1 MPSIAAPAPDQN
13 EFVIIPQTNT
23 YQYYLRASFYDAG
36 LDTFTRA
43 PIQPQGGFTKLINV
57 QPCARGVL
65 ERRWG
70 YGTFSFTTVSDPFF
84 QGDYY
89 STGTNLRYWIVSGFT
104 GTTPRMDLI
113 YEDGGIA
120 ASFVGTSS
128 ALRWAVSRGR
138 IFVTDAFNEQT
149 KWIGDP
155 AIGPVPWGLPAPTQA
170 PSILPQDGG
179 NITLS
184 VGRRYAVVFVEELTN
199 TVSDISPLSPITGP
213 LDNQKV
219 EITIPL
225 VPPITRST
233 TLQLDH
239 LARYILATADGGDP
253 TTLYLLAKIQ
263 DNTTTTYTDN
273 TPDTDLLSQPVYLE
287 YDQFGNPHG
296 VLFNSPPPGGIY
308 YPTHHNGRI
317 FGSYGPFLV
326 YSKNLDEVTTSSGL
340 ITSSYEDAFP
350 AANILDVSTGGD
362 IIRALIS
369 YNGVLYIGT
378 HQHIYALYGD
388 SPSNFSAPQVLFKDV
403 GIISQDVAKLVF
415 VEGQPAG
422 FIWITPDF
430 RVLQS
435 DFNDYVEIGK
445 PIYPLLR
452 DNAPSDLT
460 AITATYVGNG
470 PYDLYV
476 INLPYPN
483 PMQLVYDLRAR
494 RWFQWEIS
502 GGFRSVNYG
511 ITKAGE
517 PVFLGARSGQL
528 FKIGPQFTSDN
539 GVGIPVTIESV
550 WLHFG
555 DPSARKIFN
564 EIDISTGDP
573 NLTFE
578 LEGIDTATGFDVVH
592 SIVPPTTPQL
602 GPFGTYKVF
611 VSGYTMKDHFYRYR
625 IVSNGTAPVVL
636 AAIRMEVVP
645 INRL

>member
-1 MPSIAAPAPDQN
+1 MPSIAAPAPDRN
-13 EFVIIPQTNT
+13 EFVIIPQTDT
-23 YQYYLRASFYDAG
+23 YQYYLRTSFYDAG

-43 PIQPQGGFTKLINV
+43 PIQPQSAFTKLLNV
-57 QPCARGVL
+57 QPPARGVL

-70 YGTFSFTTVSDPFF
+70 YGSFTTTTVTAALV

-89 STGTNLRYWIVSGFT
+89 STGTHTRYWIVSGYS
-104 GTTPRMDLI
+104 GQTPRLDLI
-113 YEDGGIA
+113 TENGGVA
-120 ASFVGTSS
+120 ASFIGGGTVP
-128 ALRWAVSRGR
+128 RWAVSRGR
-138 IFVTDAFNEQT
+138 IFVTDAYNEQT
-149 KWIGDP
+149 KWVGDP
-155 AIGPVPWGLPAPTQA
+155 NIGPVPWGMPAPTQE
-170 PSILPQDGG
+170 PSIMTQSGG
-179 NITLS
+179 NIKLS

-199 TVSDISPLSPITGP
+199 TVSDISPLSPSTGP
-213 LDNQKV
+213 LDNHQV

-225 VPPITRST
+225 VPPITRRT

-263 DNTTTTYTDN
+263 DNTTTTYIDN
-273 TPDTDLLSQPVYLE
+273 MPDSELLSQPVYLE

-296 VLFNSPPPGGIY
+296 VLFNSPPPGGMYFPI
-308 YPTHHNGRI
+308 HHNGRI

-326 YSKNLDEVTTSSGL
+326 YSKSLDEVTTSSGL

-362 IIRALIS
+362 IVRALIS

-378 HQHIYALYGD
+378 HQNIYALYGD

-403 GIISQDVAKLVF
+403 GVISQDVAKLVF
-415 VEGQPAG
+415 IEGQPAG

-430 RVLQS
+430 RVIQS

-452 DNAPSDLT
+452 DNAPPNPDV
-460 AITATYVGNG
+460 ITATYVGNG

-476 INLPYPN
+476 INIPHPR

-494 RWFQWEIS
+494 RWFHWEIS
-502 GGFRSVNYG
+502 GGFDSVNYG

-517 PVFLGARSGQL
+517 PVFLGARGGQL

-539 GVGIPVTIESV
+539 GASIPVTIESV

-555 DPSARKIFN
+555 DPSSRKIFN
-564 EIDISTGDP
+564 EIDISTADP

-578 LEGIDTATGFDVVH
+578 LEGVDTATGFDDVH
-592 SIVPPTTPQL
+592 AIVPPTTPQL
-602 GPFGTYKVF
+602 GPFSTYKVF
-611 VSGYTMKDHFYRYR
+611 VSRYRMRDHFYRYR
-625 IVSNGTAPVVL
+625 IVSNSTAPIVL